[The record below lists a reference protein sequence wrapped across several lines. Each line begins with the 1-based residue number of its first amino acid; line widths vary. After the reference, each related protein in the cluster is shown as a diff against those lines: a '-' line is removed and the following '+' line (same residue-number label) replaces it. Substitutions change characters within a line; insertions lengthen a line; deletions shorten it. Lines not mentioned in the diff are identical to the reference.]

1 MKWRLI
7 KLLCIAGAGILGAL
21 LFGDAVAGVV
31 VAPFGWIIG
40 RAVELGAEAK
50 EVGVSSGE
58 VMEVQEGHKPNQA
71 LEEEGWVKD
80 WLEELYYSPSYS
92 HHPININHHDP
103 EDDFDPCW

>member
-7 KLLCIAGAGILGAL
+7 KLLCIAGAGSLGAL

-50 EVGVSSGE
+50 EVGVGGE
-58 VMEVQEGHKPNQA
+58 VMEAQEGEETKQA
-71 LEEEGWVKD
+71 LEED
-80 WLEELYYSPSYS
+80 WLFDKRRHSPVFSYLPYNVYY
-92 HHPININHHDP
+92 DP
-103 EDDFDPCW
+103 EED